1 MLKVTRSDAVWFTG
15 YVSVVLSLVY
25 GFAVQSGWPVLPSLA
40 ALLAI
45 SAGCSLL
52 CLLSVPETA
61 KLLISAGLSGRDC
74 HRKATDPP
82 TVLAEG
88 TGVAVGFTYAIAL
101 TIFVPFLFID
111 RAGWTTVELKELSM
125 FLAGLLSINSMCFL
139 GFADNVL
146 NLRWRHKLTLP
157 TIAAL
162 PVLFV
167 YYTQEGS
174 TYVLLPDVIRD
185 LIFSSSPSLA
195 VNFGPFYYIFLGM
208 LSVFGT
214 NAINILAGL
223 NGLEV
228 GQSIVLAV
236 AMIAN
241 VLVQMNRH
249 SWDSWQFN
257 NETIFSLYILVPF
270 LCCSIALWLF
280 NRYPARIF
288 VGDTYCY
295 LAGTVLAVA
304 GILGHCSKTLLL
316 FMLPQVINFLYSVPQ
331 LFRVIPCPRHRMPVY
346 VEAVDRV
353 DVSFTDWI
361 EEKTISPV
369 LVSMVTKLKL
379 AKVERKAKKIR
390 FSNLTVINYVLWKIG
405 KPVNEGKLVNFLLAM
420 QVVWILLAFGLRY
433 KAAGLV
439 YTLVD

>member
-1 MLKVTRSDAVWFTG
+1 
-15 YVSVVLSLVY
+15 
-25 GFAVQSGWPVLPSLA
+25 
-40 ALLAI
+40 
-45 SAGCSLL
+45 
-52 CLLSVPETA
+52 
-61 KLLISAGLSGRDC
+61 
-74 HRKATDPP
+74 
-82 TVLAEG
+82 
-88 TGVAVGFTYAIAL
+88 
-101 TIFVPFLFID
+101 
-111 RAGWTTVELKELSM
+111 M